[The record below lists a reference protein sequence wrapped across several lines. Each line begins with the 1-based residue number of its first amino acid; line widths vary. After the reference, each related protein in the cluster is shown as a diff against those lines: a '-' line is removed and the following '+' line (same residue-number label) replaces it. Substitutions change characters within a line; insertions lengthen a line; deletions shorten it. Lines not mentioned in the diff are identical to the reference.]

1 MHMVISKNHHVL
13 TGKQCQMLEKIVA
26 VSDVKSK
33 MAFAIDASAIANGAL
48 CSIGTAMQAGT
59 PRKLESLL
67 KP

>member
-1 MHMVISKNHHVL
+1 
-13 TGKQCQMLEKIVA
+13 MLEKIVA

-33 MAFAIDASAIANGAL
+33 MAFVIDASAIANGAL